1 MRRMEWEAYC
11 ESMALECEL
20 RAAKLEAPQR
30 EEWLKMAADWRKA
43 ALKAE
48 PPGARE
54 RPHKH

>member
-1 MRRMEWEAYC
+1 MEWEAYC